1 MDSNRI
7 NRWLSLGANFGV
19 LIGIILLVVELD
31 QNRGMIRAQTRN
43 AIAHQIETRLT
54 IVAGNP
60 ELASIQRRGW
70 AGEDLSVDEEHQLFL
85 LTVANIRNWENI
97 HYQYRQGLF
106 DDSEFEAERVTW
118 RSLIAMNERFE
129 PTWCALRDGYSAEFA
144 AEINQLIA
152 GEACSAINES
162 LLNGIS

>member
-31 QNRGMIRAQTRN
+31 QNRDMIRAQTRN

-54 IVAGNP
+54 FVAGNP

-70 AGEDLSVDEEHQLFL
+70 AGEELSADEEYQLTL

-97 HYQYRQGLF
+97 RYQYRQGLF
-106 DDSEFEAERVTW
+106 DESEFEGERLTW
-118 RSLIAMNERFE
+118 RHLIAVNQRFE
-129 PTWCALRDGYSAEFA
+129 SIWCSLREGYSPEFA
-144 AEINQLIA
+144 AEINRLIA
-152 GEACSAINES
+152 GEACSAGAEKQ
-162 LLNGIS
+162 LNDIF